1 MIPDS
6 GSITLISSSG
16 ALNTTTITHALLSG
30 YLFTGSTQLIITT
43 TPALALDA
51 IRTTTTLYLNLA
63 ATANLA
69 SATRVTAQRSPISY
83 SITNVSYASTT
94 VTLTV
99 STLPVAPV
107 AGQLIHIEGSSN
119 SALNGTYTLTGTP
132 TTTSLQFTLATDPG
146 TGFTNGLVFPGI
158 VNSVTGT
165 GNGGVGY
172 YTISRPAL
180 TNIGTTPSTPGN
192 VLAAN
197 LAKAGFLIPAAA
209 THVIA
214 QSGTATFGNL
224 YVDTIGSVA
233 IPCGQLL
240 SIKNLKGGS
249 SFLATGTT
257 AGTDIVNLIYAT
269 LNPFGSS

>member
-6 GSITLISSSG
+6 GSITLVGSSG
-16 ALNTTTITHALLSG
+16 AFNTTTITHGAVSG
-30 YLFTGSTQLIITT
+30 FTFVGSNQLIISAS
-43 TPALALDA
+43 PAAALDA
-51 IRTTTTLYLNLA
+51 IRTTNTLYLNLG
-63 ATANLA
+63 ATTQFSA
-69 SATRVTAQRSPISY
+69 ATRVTAQRSPISY
-83 SITNVSYASTT
+83 NITNVSYASTT

-99 STLPVAPV
+99 SALPVAPI
-107 AGQLIHIEGSSN
+107 AGQLIHIENSTN

-132 TTTSLQFTLATDPG
+132 TTTSLQFTLATNPG
-146 TGFTNGLVFPGI
+146 TGFAGGVVFPGI

-180 TNIGTTPSTPGN
+180 ANAGTLPSTAATI
-192 VLAAN
+192 LAAN
-197 LAKAGFLIPAAA
+197 LAKAGYLIPVGT

-214 QSGTATFGNL
+214 QSGTAVFATL

-240 SIKNLKGGS
+240 SIRNLKGGS

-257 AGTDIVNLIYAT
+257 SGTDVLNLIYAT
-269 LNPFGSS
+269 LNPFGST